1 MIENVV
7 IWFSESELFC
17 SIWMAHLQLLLTD
30 LTEYRTNVDSTTETV
45 KFWYEISTHWFFFF
59 NESIS
64 DFQFLFCTA
73 KHSLILGHRK
83 IEDHC
88 GGLSETGPHRLIYVK
103 AWSPVGRTVLE
114 RIRRYGIFKGNF
126 EVSTAHDVA
135 NLIFSLPFS
144 LPFDK
149 I

>member
-1 MIENVV
+1 M
-7 IWFSESELFC
+7 
-17 SIWMAHLQLLLTD
+17 
-30 LTEYRTNVDSTTETV
+30 
-45 KFWYEISTHWFFFF
+45 KFQHIVFFFF

-135 NLIFSLPFS
+135 NLIFSLPFLYLLIRYK
-144 LPFDK
+144 LPATAPVLCLSGCCHVSSHDGHRLTV
-149 I
+149 